1 MKSKQQVVIIGGGYA
16 GLAAAA
22 RVARAGDAAQVTL
35 VDAKPHFVER
45 IRLHEV
51 LAGSQPHTFAYAP
64 LLKQRGVTFVQ
75 GWVEGLAPQHQQI
88 VGRDHAGKPFVL
100 PYDELV
106 VALGSTTPT
115 SVPGVTEHALALN
128 DLCSVQ
134 AASTALRALAH
145 RNGSLLV
152 VGGGLTGIEVA
163 TELAE
168 RFAGLRVTLATSG
181 TFAADYA
188 PRGRAHLRQRLQ
200 QLGIT
205 LLEHIVITGVEA
217 GIAHTAGGTT
227 IPFDQC
233 IWTAGFA
240 APSLAR
246 DAGLLVDHAG
256 RIVVDALQRAEGHPN
271 IFAVGDAA
279 AITVGGKPVRM
290 GCVSALPMGA
300 HVGANLVRLLHDAPL
315 EPFAFSFLIRCISLG
330 RRDAL
335 VQRVEAD
342 DTPRPMVHTKLQA
355 VVTKEL
361 ICRTTFTTAHNEL
374 RWRPFYR
381 WPRTP
386 RTQRDAVA
394 PMQEHA
400 G

>member
-1 MKSKQQVVIIGGGYA
+1 MKTKQHVVIVGGGYA

-22 RVARAGDAAQVTL
+22 RVARAHAAAQVTL

-64 LLKQRGVTFVQ
+64 LLKQRGMSFVQ
-75 GWVEGLAPQHQQI
+75 GRVEALAPQHQQI
-88 VGRDHAGKPFVL
+88 VGRDYMGKPFML
-100 PYDELV
+100 PYDQLV
-106 VALGSTTPT
+106 IALGSIT
-115 SVPGVTEHALALN
+115 STSIPGVTEHALALN
-128 DLCSVQ
+128 NLGSVQ
-134 AASTALRALAH
+134 AASDTLRALAQ
-145 RNGSLLV
+145 RGSTLLV
-152 VGGGLTGIEVA
+152 VGGGLTGMEVA

-181 TFAADYA
+181 TFAVDYA
-188 PRGRAHLRQRLQ
+188 PRGRVHLRRRFG

-205 LLEHIVITGVEA
+205 LREDTVITALEA
-217 GIAHTAGGTT
+217 GMAHTANSTT

-246 DAGLLVDHAG
+246 DAGLVVDHGG
-256 RIVVDALQRAEGHPN
+256 RIVVDALQRAEGQPS

-279 AITVGGKPVRM
+279 AITVSGKIVRM

-300 HVGANLVRLLHDAPL
+300 HVGANLVRLLHNAPP
-315 EPFAFSFLIRCISLG
+315 EPFAFNFLIRCISLG

-335 VQRVEAD
+335 VQRVAAD
-342 DTPRPMVHTKLQA
+342 DTPCPTVHTKLQA

-361 ICRTTFTTAHNEL
+361 ICRMTFATAHNEL

-381 WPRTP
+381 WPRAP
-386 RTQRDAVA
+386 RTPCDTVVST
-394 PMQEHA
+394 QEPA
-400 G
+400 

>member
-1 MKSKQQVVIIGGGYA
+1 MKTKQHVVIVGGGYA

-22 RVARAGDAAQVTL
+22 RVARARAAAHVTL

-51 LAGSQPHTFAYAP
+51 LAGSHPHTFAYAP
-64 LLKQRGVTFVQ
+64 LLKQRGVSFVQ
-75 GWVEGLAPQHQQI
+75 GWVDTLAPQHQQI

-100 PYDELV
+100 PYDQLV
-106 VALGSTTPT
+106 VALGSTSPT
-115 SVPGVTEHALALN
+115 SVSGVTEHALALN
-128 DLCSVQ
+128 DLRSVQ
-134 AASTALRALAH
+134 AASAALHALAQ
-145 RNGSLLV
+145 RGGTLLV

-188 PRGRAHLRQRLQ
+188 PRGRVHLRQRFQ

-205 LLEHIVITGVEA
+205 LREHTVITALEA
-217 GIAHTAGGTT
+217 GMAHTANSTT

-246 DAGLLVDHAG
+246 DAGLVVDRAG
-256 RIVVDALQRAEGHPN
+256 RIVVDALQRAEGQLN

-279 AITVGGKPVRM
+279 AITVGGKVVRM

-300 HVGANLVRLLHDAPL
+300 HVGANLVGLLHNAPL
-315 EPFAFSFLIRCISLG
+315 EPFAFNFLIRCISLG

-335 VQRVEAD
+335 VQRVDGD
-342 DTPRPMVHTKLQA
+342 DTPRPTVHTKLQA
-355 VVTKEL
+355 GVTKEL
-361 ICRTTFTTAHNEL
+361 ICRMTFATAHNEL

-381 WPRTP
+381 WPRAPRTP
-386 RTQRDAVA
+386 RDTVVSTQEPA
-394 PMQEHA
+394 
-400 G
+400 

>member
-1 MKSKQQVVIIGGGYA
+1 MKTKQQVVIIGGGYA

-22 RVARAGDAAQVTL
+22 RVARADDVAQVTL

-64 LLKQRGVTFVQ
+64 LLNRRGVRFVQ
-75 GWVEGLAPQHQQI
+75 GRVETLAPQHQQI

-100 PYDELV
+100 PYDQLV
-106 VALGSTTPT
+106 VALGSTTPAQ
-115 SVPGVTEHALALN
+115 VPGVTQHALALN
-128 DLCSVQ
+128 DLRSVQ
-134 AASTALRALAH
+134 AASGALHALAQ
-145 RNGSLLV
+145 RSGSLLV

-188 PRGRAHLRQRLQ
+188 PRGRAHLRRRFR

-205 LLEHIVITGVEA
+205 LVEHTVVVALEA
-217 GIAHTAGGTT
+217 GAAYTAGGTT
-227 IPFDQC
+227 ISLEQC

-246 DAGLLVDHAG
+246 DAGLVVDRAG
-256 RIVVDALQRAEGHPN
+256 RIVGDALQQAEGYAN

-279 AITVGGKPVRM
+279 AITVAGKPVRM

-300 HVGANLVRLLHDAPL
+300 HVGTNLVRLLHGAPP
-315 EPFAFSFLIRCISLG
+315 EPFAFDFLIRCISLG

-335 VQRVEAD
+335 VQRVDED
-342 DTPRPMVHTKLQA
+342 DTPRPTVHTKLQA

-361 ICRTTFTTAHNEL
+361 ICRMTFATAHNEL

-381 WPRTP
+381 WPRTR
-386 RTQRDAVA
+386 RTQHEAVA
-394 PMQEHA
+394 PTQEPA
-400 G
+400 R